1 MDLNIFNI
9 IIFIIL
15 TVVYLI
21 VRKFFKRVANLTE
34 KLGDPEIQ
42 EKEVEIARL
51 NTKITELEQQIS
63 HKS

>member
-21 VRKFFKRVANLTE
+21 VRKFFKRVANLTG
-34 KLGDPEIQ
+34 KLGDSEIQ

-51 NTKITELEQQIS
+51 NTKIIELEQQIS